1 MQVNQYSIFI
11 ACESLLVIQKW
22 MMTSY
27 GIRSEQAQYFVFH
40 SNTYNIVVLTYISY
54 KALVVSNL
62 IIHENYTLLYTTL
75 STSTAQFVHVIKVIY
90 MCLGIPI
97 GCVMS
102 NSVSTLSRKIN
113 CLHYIWGL
121 WPYKTWTHE
130 RNFFRINFCFIASNW
145 FKNP

>member
-75 STSTAQFVHVIKVIY
+75 STSTAQFVLY
-90 MCLGIPI
+90 ML
-97 GCVMS
+97 
-102 NSVSTLSRKIN
+102 
-113 CLHYIWGL
+113 
-121 WPYKTWTHE
+121 
-130 RNFFRINFCFIASNW
+130 
-145 FKNP
+145 

>member
-27 GIRSEQAQYFVFH
+27 GIRSEQAQYSVFH
-40 SNTYNIVVLTYISY
+40 SNTYNIVVVTYISY

-102 NSVSTLSRKIN
+102 NGVSTSLTYEKISEN
-113 CLHYIWGL
+113 MLKMKVIQNFVLINIYII
-121 WPYKTWTHE
+121 H
-130 RNFFRINFCFIASNW
+130 FID
-145 FKNP
+145 KVC

>member
-1 MQVNQYSIFI
+1 MQVNKYSIFI

-27 GIRSEQAQYFVFH
+27 GIRSEQAQYSVFH
-40 SNTYNIVVLTYISY
+40 SNTYNIVVVTYISY

-102 NSVSTLSRKIN
+102 NGVSTSL
-113 CLHYIWGL
+113 
-121 WPYKTWTHE
+121 T
-130 RNFFRINFCFIASNW
+130 
-145 FKNP
+145 